1 MVFSLVLECTPD
13 GLCWRTGE
21 LRDIMRANIMT
32 GHTNPEK
39 ILSVQDPKVSFVN
52 TEIMNLFPKCSN
64 ISHDI
69 NL

>member
-1 MVFSLVLECTPD
+1 MILGCTPE

-39 ILSVQDPKVSFVN
+39 ILNVQDPKVILLLQPLLLN
-52 TEIMNLFPKCSN
+52 KNDNL
-64 ISHDI
+64 
-69 NL
+69 